1 MARLYA
7 DENFSQ
13 PVVNRLRELGHDVLT
28 TRDVG
33 KADQRISDPEV
44 LQYASEVER
53 ILLTFNNWD
62 FVTLHERMPDHAGII
77 ACTEDRDIEALA
89 QRIHA
94 VLEANPDMKGKLV
107 RIKRPNLLSGAS
119 SKSG

>member
-1 MARLYA
+1 MRLYA

-33 KADQRISDPEV
+33 KAEQRIPDPEV
-44 LQYASEVER
+44 LQYATDIER
-53 ILLTFNNWD
+53 VLLTFNKWD
-62 FVTLHERMPDHAGII
+62 FVNLHERMPNHAGII
-77 ACTEDRDIEALA
+77 ACTEDRDIEGLA
-89 QRIHA
+89 QRIHIA
-94 VLEANPDMKGKLV
+94 LEANPDMKGKLV
-107 RIKRPNLLSGAS
+107 RIKRPNLLSGAP